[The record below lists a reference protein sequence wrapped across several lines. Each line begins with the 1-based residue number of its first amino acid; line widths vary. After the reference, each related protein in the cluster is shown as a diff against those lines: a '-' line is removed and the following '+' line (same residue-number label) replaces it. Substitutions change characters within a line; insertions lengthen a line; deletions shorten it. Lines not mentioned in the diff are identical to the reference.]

1 MRRFRFHRH
10 VPGFAALVALAGC
23 TIFGGP
29 TPPSRFYL
37 LEPLAPV
44 SAASGGPA
52 IGVGPI
58 KVADY
63 LDRPQI
69 VTRNGDHGIDLGEF
83 DRWGEPLAQ
92 SISRVVAMNLGR
104 LLGSERVMR
113 QLWRE
118 EHLDARVAIDVR
130 QLDGPPAG
138 PLVLEAHWR
147 VRQGGGVVERVTR
160 IQEPLAGSGYDA
172 LAAATSRA
180 LLALSKEIA
189 GAIGSG
195 S

>member
-1 MRRFRFHRH
+1 MRRFE
-10 VPGFAALVALAGC
+10 VPRQIRVLAAFLAIAGC
-23 TIFGGP
+23 TNIGGP

-37 LEPLAPV
+37 LDPLAPV
-44 SAASGGPA
+44 SGATGGPA

-58 KVADY
+58 KVAEY

-69 VTRNGDHGIDLGEF
+69 VTRKGDHAIDLAEF
-83 DRWGEPLAQ
+83 DRWGEPLSE

-113 QLWRE
+113 HLWRE
-118 EHLDARVAIDVR
+118 ADLDARVAIDVR
-130 QLDGPPAG
+130 RLDGPPAG

-147 VRQGGGVVERVTR
+147 VRQASGVVERVTHLE
-160 IQEPLAGSGYDA
+160 EPVEATGFDA
-172 LAAATSRA
+172 LAAAASRA
-180 LLALSKEIA
+180 LFALSKEIA

-195 S
+195 

>member
-1 MRRFRFHRH
+1 MRRLTFRRQTP
-10 VPGFAALVALAGC
+10 VIAALFAIAC
-23 TIFGGP
+23 TSIGGP

-37 LEPLAPV
+37 LEPLAQ
-44 SAASGGPA
+44 STAAAAGPA

-58 KVADY
+58 KVAEY

-69 VTRNGDHGIDLGEF
+69 VTRRSDHGIELAEY
-83 DRWGEPLAQ
+83 DRWGEPLSE

-113 QLWRE
+113 HVWRE
-118 EHLDARVAIDVR
+118 SDLDYRVAIDVR
-130 QLDGPPAG
+130 QLDGPVTG
-138 PLVLEAHWR
+138 PVVLEAHWR
-147 VRQGGGVVERVTR
+147 VRQADGGVEQVTR
-160 IQEPLAGSGYDA
+160 IQEPVAGAGFDA

-180 LLALSKEIA
+180 LFALSKEIA
-189 GAIGSG
+189 GAIGGG